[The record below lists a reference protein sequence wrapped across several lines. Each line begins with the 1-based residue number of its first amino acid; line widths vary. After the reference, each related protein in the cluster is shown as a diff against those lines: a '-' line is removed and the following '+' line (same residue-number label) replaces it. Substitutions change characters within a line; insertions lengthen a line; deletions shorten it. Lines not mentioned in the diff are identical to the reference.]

1 MKLLHVF
8 LTSMIVMQMCDV
20 HARTVNKFK
29 YNKMMMKKSYEK
41 IQEDNDQV
49 KKCNELPTIILNDIL
64 GAAFNSR

>member
-1 MKLLHVF
+1 MKLINVLVAMMM
-8 LTSMIVMQMCDV
+8 LMLCGD
-20 HARTVNKFK
+20 ARTVNKFK

-41 IQEDNDQV
+41 ITEDNDQV